1 MGWLVV
7 VYVAATIFGAGVT
20 LVDLLGFLGHG
31 GSHGADGH
39 DAGGHLSDGVH
50 DGSTPAGHSGPVDHS
65 LPSYSTDHSSLRQDG
80 SAHGSLL
87 SQDPR
92 RAGLN
97 LGLRALAT
105 ARTLVYFCFGF
116 GPIGWIAHSLGSS
129 PLASLLWS
137 VPTGALFAATG
148 LALRHFQGTVLDSQ
162 VREEELLMEPA
173 EVIVPIA
180 RGQMGK
186 VRVTIGGRWV
196 ERYARAQGAGESF
209 PMGASVRIVSMTE
222 ECVIVSDA

>member
-7 VYVAATIFGAGVT
+7 VYVAATVFGAGVT

-31 GSHGADGH
+31 GSHDASGH

-50 DGSTPAGHSGPVDHS
+50 DGPAGDHAGPGDHGQ
-65 LPSYSTDHSSLRQDG
+65 PSHSTDHSSVRQDA
-80 SAHGSLL
+80 SPHGSVL

-97 LGLRALAT
+97 LGLRALA
-105 ARTLVYFCFGF
+105 ASRTLVYFCFGF

-129 PLASLLWS
+129 PLASVLWS

-148 LALRHFQGTVLDSQ
+148 LALRHFQGTVLNSQ
-162 VREEELLMEPA
+162 VREEELLMERA

-186 VRVTIGGRWV
+186 VRVTIAGRWV

-209 PMGASVRIVSMTE
+209 PVGASVRIVSMTE